1 MRKIDELKMNLRT
14 DALVFYHKTK
24 KWCFENKE
32 VIIALAPTMIAGS
45 IELIKIAAKKGYVAE
60 EKRLKDMYVYDRANG
75 HYYELCRKP
84 TNKEWLTF
92 EEMRF
97 RSFDGHTGQ
106 ILKQM
111 GLIK

>member
-1 MRKIDELKMNLRT
+1 MKREFEVKISMKAR
-14 DALVFYHKTK
+14 AQKVFYTAKE
-24 KWCFENKE
+24 WCSDNKE
-32 VIIALAPTMIAGS
+32 TIIALAPTLIAGS
-45 IELIKIAAKKGYVAE
+45 IELIKIAARKGYVAE

-97 RSFDGHTGQ
+97 RSFDGQTGQ

>member
-1 MRKIDELKMNLRT
+1 MKNYYEVKDDMKKK
-14 DALVFYHKTK
+14 AQGVFQVVKE
-24 KWCFENKE
+24 WCSENKE

-45 IELIKIAAKKGYVAE
+45 IELIKIAVKGSYVKE
-60 EKRLKDMYVYDRANG
+60 EKRLKDMYIYDRTSG

-84 TNKEWLTF
+84 TNKEWLAF
-92 EEMRF
+92 EEIRF
-97 RSFDGHTGQ
+97 RNLNARTGE